1 MWPEIR
7 KILAA
12 LALVAAVSVIVFLL
26 VRYLG
31 VSRAS
36 VAFLLPVVVAAIRW
50 GPAAAMAASIVGVV
64 PMVFLLYEPIYHLQI
79 SDPQQVFDLALY
91 ILVAVVVSRLAAQ
104 LSAAHV
110 RAEANLL
117 RQAVVDSVSHELRTP
132 LASILGSA
140 TVLAPAPPSAGERRL
155 AGLVQGIREEAERL
169 DREIQMLLDASRV
182 SIDRIEPK
190 RELVDPADIINSA
203 VARRRRQISGRSLE
217 LEIAEDLPFVF
228 VDGAMIEQALI
239 QIVDNAGK
247 YSPPS
252 SRIRIEAKADNG
264 YVALAVTDQGA
275 GFNTEEYRHASER
288 FFRGSRHVGVSG
300 SGLGLW
306 IAKAFLVANNG
317 RLIIA
322 SAGESRGTT
331 VTVLFPAARHAS
343 ANLAAV
349 TAYNDD

>member
-1 MWPEIR
+1 
-7 KILAA
+7 
-12 LALVAAVSVIVFLL
+12 
-26 VRYLG
+26 
-31 VSRAS
+31 
-36 VAFLLPVVVAAIRW
+36 
-50 GPAAAMAASIVGVV
+50 
-64 PMVFLLYEPIYHLQI
+64 
-79 SDPQQVFDLALY
+79 
-91 ILVAVVVSRLAAQ
+91 
-104 LSAAHV
+104 
-110 RAEANLL
+110 
-117 RQAVVDSVSHELRTP
+117 
-132 LASILGSA
+132 
-140 TVLAPAPPSAGERRL
+140 
-155 AGLVQGIREEAERL
+155 
-169 DREIQMLLDASRV
+169 MLLDASRV